1 MPRALVYVKD
11 RNSLL
16 LFLCSDFK
24 NSGLELLR
32 WGEKR
37 VDDAEPGVENMLSV
51 VEEPWCL
58 GPRLGMWV

>member
-16 LFLCSDFK
+16 LLLCSNLK
-24 NSGLELLR
+24 NWGLELLN

-37 VDDAEPGVENMLSV
+37 VDDAEPGVENMLGV
-51 VEEPWCL
+51 VEEP
-58 GPRLGMWV
+58 